1 MGAWVFV
8 GRVLVLWPLDLNFHA
23 LFIARSAFLM
33 LYTSDW
39 VSISLGDVFIYY
51 LSDFRASYRRE
62 IKLFA

>member
-1 MGAWVFV
+1 MLA
-8 GRVLVLWPLDLNFHA
+8 LWPLDLNFHA
-23 LFIARSAFLM
+23 LFIARSTFLM